1 VREAKT
7 LKKDVRAPTATL
19 RCDITHILKVSIF
32 IFDAKKTTESG
43 LRKLVC
49 LKSHAIVNRGLHTN
63 HPEIQNRTNIVVS
76 YAFPDP
82 TRCGNNNLCACGI
95 GKLFAR
101 KSASSGTINVPR
113 VFSATNKIIQYFKSI
128 PLEIRDIELTTP
140 EADWFIVSS
149 YPPSGVGRVE
159 AFCFL
164 KDVVG
169 WELRLAIVL
178 PSAPSML
185 LECRFNEKTHVLE
198 VFSGGASGS
207 IRE

>member
-1 VREAKT
+1 MHSRTRHVA
-7 LKKDVRAPTATL
+7 VV
-19 RCDITHILKVSIF
+19 ITF
-32 IFDAKKTTESG
+32 A
-43 LRKLVC
+43 LVALASC
-49 LKSHAIVNRGLHTN
+49 L
-63 HPEIQNRTNIVVS
+63 P
-76 YAFPDP
+76 
-82 TRCGNNNLCACGI
+82 
-95 GKLFAR
+95 R

-185 LECRFNEKTHVLE
+185 LECRFNKKTHVLE
-198 VFSGGASGS
+198 VFSGGHLVASVS
-207 IRE
+207 NLKYSPASLSPLDPLTK